1 MLKLGRSGDIAELQ
15 AGTGQKR
22 NVAADDLGEGK
33 ILTLD
38 QLATVAS
45 ALRRQGHKLV
55 LCHGVFDLFHI
66 GHLRHLKSARDF
78 GDVLIV
84 SLTGDK
90 YVNKGPDRP
99 AFPSAMRAEVMAAL
113 EMVNYVA
120 IVEGPSAVPSITAVK
135 PHFFVK
141 GVEYFDPKQDIT
153 GKIIDERELVESFGG
168 ELTFTQDITF
178 SSSNLLNSY
187 FAFQDET
194 ARGYLA
200 SRRRSDLQNKIKS
213 LLERVAEMRFVVIGE
228 TIIDRYVYVDAMGK
242 SAKENII
249 ATLQRNEEVF
259 AGGAV
264 AVANNLAALTPNVEL
279 ITFVGD
285 PALGDNYEDLVQ
297 ESLNPAI
304 KVNFVRRPGAPTVR
318 KTRFV
323 EPTYV
328 RKLFEVYDMDDRA
341 VPPEVE
347 DGFHQLLSDALATAD
362 GAIVCDFGHGMV
374 GQHTVNLL
382 QQKAR
387 FLAVNTQ
394 SNAGN
399 IGYNLINKY
408 THADL
413 ICIDAMEARL
423 AVRDKHASISKIVAD
438 RLPELIDC
446 ENILVTDGRRG
457 CYVSASDGA
466 AHIPSFG
473 TTVVDTV
480 GAGDAFFALAA
491 PCIAAGADCEIG
503 GFVGNV
509 AGAIK
514 IGIVGHRRY
523 LTRFEIQRY
532 IATLLK

>member
-1 MLKLGRSGDIAELQ
+1 MLKQDCADGAVNRSGREVRKAGALEDTGSGKVLSLEQLTAV
-15 AGTGQKR
+15 AGT
-22 NVAADDLGEGK
+22 LH
-33 ILTLD
+33 
-38 QLATVAS
+38 
-45 ALRRQGHKLV
+45 RQGRKLV

-66 GHLRHLKSARDF
+66 GHLRHLKSAREF
-78 GDVLIV
+78 GDVLVV

-99 AFPSAMRAEVMAAL
+99 AFPSELRAELLAGL
-113 EMVNYVA
+113 ELVDYVTV
-120 IVEGPSAVPSITAVK
+120 VEEPSALPSIGATR

-141 GVEYFDPKQDIT
+141 GGEYFDPKQDIT
-153 GKIIDERELVESFGG
+153 GKITHEKELVESFGG
-168 ELTFTQDITF
+168 ELVFTRDITF

-187 FAFQDET
+187 FAFHDEA
-194 ARGYLA
+194 ARNYLA
-200 SRRRSDLQNKIKS
+200 RLRQTGLEAKVFK
-213 LLERVAEMRFVVIGE
+213 LLDRVADMRFVVVGE

-242 SAKENII
+242 AAKENII

-259 AGGAV
+259 AGGVV

-285 PALGDNYEDLVQ
+285 PLMGENYETLVRA
-297 ESLNPAI
+297 SLNPAVTVRFI
-304 KVNFVRRPGAPTVR
+304 RRPGSPTVR

-328 RKLFEVYDMDDRA
+328 RKLFEVYDMDDY
-341 VPPEVE
+341 PTPTEVE
-347 DGFHQLLSDALATAD
+347 EEFNRLLSDALATAD
-362 GAIVCDFGHGMV
+362 GTIVCDFGHGMINRS
-374 GQHTVNLL
+374 TVALL

-387 FLAVNTQ
+387 FLAVNAQ

-399 IGYNLINKY
+399 IGYNLIDKY
-408 THADL
+408 SRADM

-423 AVRDKHASISKIVAD
+423 AVRDKHASIPDIVME
-438 RLPELIDC
+438 RLPQLIDC
-446 ENILVTDGRRG
+446 PNVLITDGRQG
-457 CYVSASDGA
+457 CYANANGGA

-491 PCIAAGADCEIG
+491 PCIAAGADCETG

-532 IATLLK
+532 ISTLLK